1 MENILNFIAKPFGVI
16 MQLVYNTIAFQSY
29 GLAIIFFSIFVKIL
43 LFPLNLKQQM
53 SLIKTQELT
62 PELKELERMYA
73 GDKEKLQQEQFKLY
87 QKYNINPMA
96 GCFPLLIQLPII
108 MTLFEIVRKPLTF
121 ISGISASAV
130 KDLAGFV
137 GNALDMKTAR
147 VNEII
152 INNFFFTH
160 AEKLQDVAGKL
171 SGSDII
177 NMKFLKIFDLGLSPS
192 LGKIFSEPAVY
203 LPLLLIPIISA
214 FTTYLSQKISTPA
227 TNSNKVTTKNTEE
240 KKVSNPLETMTKI
253 MPLITLFFT
262 FSVPAGVG
270 LYWIMGNILGILQ
283 SYVTKK
289 FVLKKKE
296 GNE

>member
-1 MENILNFIAKPFGVI
+1 MNFIAKPFGVL
-16 MQLVYNTIAFQSY
+16 MQLIYNTIAFQSY
-29 GLAIIFFSIFVKIL
+29 GLAIIYFSVFVRIL
-43 LFPLNLKQQM
+43 LFPLNLKQQI
-53 SLIKTQELT
+53 SLLRTQELT
-62 PELKELERMYA
+62 PELKELERMY
-73 GDKEKLQQEQFKLY
+73 GSDKEKLQQEQFKLY

-137 GNALDMKTAR
+137 GKALNMKTSR
-147 VNEII
+147 VSEII

-160 AEKLQDVAGKL
+160 GDKLADADVVGL
-171 SGSDII
+171 ISGSDII

-192 LGKIFSEPAVY
+192 FDKKIFTEPAVY

-214 FTTYLSQKISTPA
+214 LTTYLSQKISTSTA
-227 TNSNKVTTKNTEE
+227 NNKDNS
-240 KKVSNPLETMTKI
+240 KKIDDKKAPNPLETMTKI
-253 MPLITLFFT
+253 MPFITLLFT